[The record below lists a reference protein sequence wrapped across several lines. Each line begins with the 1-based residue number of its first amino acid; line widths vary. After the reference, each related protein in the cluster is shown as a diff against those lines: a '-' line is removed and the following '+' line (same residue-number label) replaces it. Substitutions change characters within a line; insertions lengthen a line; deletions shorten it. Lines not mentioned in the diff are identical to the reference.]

1 MRSRTF
7 SAKANSVA
15 QMANPKKSAAQPG
28 PGVTSITSP
37 ATITS
42 PPTTNTSDCLM
53 ALGVRF
59 QPRFNRSIL
68 YIIQPAAC
76 GILNL
81 VE

>member
-1 MRSRTF
+1 
-7 SAKANSVA
+7 
-15 QMANPKKSAAQPG
+15 
-28 PGVTSITSP
+28 
-37 ATITS
+37 
-42 PPTTNTSDCLM
+42 M